1 MGIDFD
7 AIRRKVAQLSGNN
20 RGSSFWRPDEGEHTV
35 RLVPYSDNDGQPF
48 KERWFYYNV
57 GENRGIL
64 APKQFGKP
72 DPIQELINKLRDDGT
87 TESMELC
94 KRLYPKMRGYAPVVV
109 RGEESKGVQ
118 LWSFGKMVYQD
129 ILNIMLD
136 PDYGDITDPSEGR
149 DIKVTLSKQPGQN
162 WAKTTVM
169 PRGKVTDLAS
179 DPKQIKTFLENIPN
193 LDEIYSLESYE
204 EIEKKVND
212 WLNGSA
218 DSDEGTTRGTTTTTT
233 TMASPA
239 STMTNTGDDTSTPK
253 SENAETKSYNSLDD
267 AFADLL
273 GE

>member
-1 MGIDFD
+1 MALDFD
-7 AIRRKVAQLSGNN
+7 AIRRKVAQLSGNA
-20 RGSSFWRPDEGEHTV
+20 RRSSFWRPEEGEHTV
-35 RLVPYSDNDGQPF
+35 RLVPFSDNDGQPF

-72 DPIQELINKLRDDGT
+72 DPIQELINKLRDDGSP
-87 TESMELC
+87 ESLELC
-94 KRLYPKMRGYAPVVV
+94 KRLYPKMRGYAPVIV

-136 PDYGDITDPSEGR
+136 PDYGDITDPVEGR

-162 WAKTTVM
+162 WAKTSVM
-169 PRGKVTDLAS
+169 PRGKVTELS
-179 DPKQIKTFLENIPN
+179 DDTAKIKTYLENIPN
-193 LDEIYSLESYE
+193 LDEIYSLEPYE

-218 DSDEGTTRGTTTTTT
+218 DSDEGTTRGTTSTTTVS
-233 TMASPA
+233 SPPKPE
-239 STMTNTGDDTSTPK
+239 STKSKTP
-253 SENAETKSYNSLDD
+253 NAETKSYNSLDD

-273 GE
+273 GD

>member
-1 MGIDFD
+1 
-7 AIRRKVAQLSGNN
+7 
-20 RGSSFWRPDEGEHTV
+20 
-35 RLVPYSDNDGQPF
+35 
-48 KERWFYYNV
+48 
-57 GENRGIL
+57 
-64 APKQFGKP
+64 
-72 DPIQELINKLRDDGT
+72 
-87 TESMELC
+87 MELC

>member
-1 MGIDFD
+1 MAIDFD
-7 AIRRKVAQLSGNN
+7 AIRRKVAQLSGTA
-20 RGSSFWRPDEGEHTV
+20 RKGSAFWRPEEGDHTI
-35 RLVPYSDNDGQPF
+35 RIVPYTDNDGQPF

-72 DPIQELINKLRDDGT
+72 DPIQELINKLRDEGSA
-87 TESMELC
+87 ESAELC

-109 RGEESKGVQ
+109 RGAEEKGVQ

-136 PDYGDITDPSEGR
+136 PDYGDITDPLEGR
-149 DIKVTLSKQPGQN
+149 DIKVSLSKPPGQQ
-162 WAKTTVM
+162 WSKTSVM
-169 PRGKVTDLAS
+169 PRGKAS
-179 DPKQIKTFLENIPN
+179 KLSSKAKEIETWTSSIPD
-193 LDEIYSLESYE
+193 LDEIYKLESYE

-218 DSDEGTTRGTTTTTT
+218 DSDEGTTRTTAPIADTTKETK
-233 TMASPA
+233 P
-239 STMTNTGDDTSTPK
+239 
-253 SENAETKSYNSLDD
+253 NAESKSYNSLDD

-273 GE
+273 GD

>member
-7 AIRRKVAQLSGNN
+7 AIRRKVAQLSGNQ
-20 RGSSFWRPDEGEHTV
+20 RGSSFWRPEEGEHTV
-35 RLVPYSDNDGQPF
+35 RLVPFSDNDGQPF

-72 DPIQELINKLRDDGT
+72 DPIQELISKLRDDGSP
-87 TESMELC
+87 ESLELC

-149 DIKVTLSKQPGQN
+149 DIKVTLSKPPGQN
-162 WAKTTVM
+162 WAKTSVM
-169 PRGKVTDLAS
+169 PRGKVTELTG
-179 DPKQIKTFLENIPN
+179 DPKQIKTWLAAIPN

-212 WLNGSA
+212 WLNGAA
-218 DSDEGTTRGTTTTTT
+218 DSGEGTTRGTTTSMSSTSTTT
-233 TMASPA
+233 SA
-239 STMTNTGDDTSTPK
+239 STSSDSSGNAGSQNEDKKNYTS
-253 SENAETKSYNSLDD
+253 LGD

-273 GE
+273 TD

>member
-1 MGIDFD
+1 MAIDFD
-7 AIRRKVAQLSGNN
+7 AIRRKVAQLSGTA
-20 RGSSFWRPDEGEHTV
+20 RKGSAFWRPEEGDHTV
-35 RLVPYSDNDGQPF
+35 RIVPYSDNDGQPF

-72 DPIQELINKLRDDGT
+72 DPIQELINKLRDEGSP
-87 TESMELC
+87 ESAELC

-109 RGEESKGVQ
+109 RGEEEKGVQ

-136 PDYGDITDPSEGR
+136 PDYGDITDPLEGR
-149 DIKVTLSKQPGQN
+149 DIKVSLSKPPGQQ
-162 WAKTTVM
+162 WSKTSVM
-169 PRGKVTDLAS
+169 PRGKATKLS
-179 DPKQIKTFLENIPN
+179 SKSKQIEEWTAGIPD
-193 LDEIYSLESYE
+193 LDEIYKLESYE

-218 DSDEGTTRGTTTTTT
+218 MSDDDGTQRATNTTTAT
-233 TMASPA
+233 A
-239 STMTNTGDDTSTPK
+239 TNPSKAKGSDDS
-253 SENAETKSYNSLDD
+253 KSYTSLDD

-273 GE
+273 GD

>member
-1 MGIDFD
+1 M
-7 AIRRKVAQLSGNN
+7 VAQFSGKGR
-20 RGSSFWRPDEGEHTV
+20 RGFAFWRPEEGEHTV
-35 RLVPYSDNDGQPF
+35 RIVPFTDNDGQPF

-72 DPIQELINKLRDDGT
+72 DPIQELINKLRDEGSP
-87 TESMELC
+87 ESAELC

-109 RGEESKGVQ
+109 RGEEDKGVQ

-136 PDYGDITDPSEGR
+136 PDYGDITDPLEGR
-149 DIKVTLSKQPGQN
+149 DIKVSLSKAPGQQ
-162 WAKTTVM
+162 WSKTSVM
-169 PRGKVTDLAS
+169 PRGKATKLSS
-179 DPKQIKTFLENIPN
+179 DTAKIETWTSAIPD

-212 WLNGSA
+212 WLNGSSSA
-218 DSDEGTTRGTTTTTT
+218 DDDGMTGGSSTKSTTTNAPTAESTTKT
-233 TMASPA
+233 T
-239 STMTNTGDDTSTPK
+239 
-253 SENAETKSYNSLDD
+253 AESKSYTSLDD

-273 GE
+273 GDD

>member
-1 MGIDFD
+1 MAIDFD
-7 AIRRKVAQLSGNN
+7 AIRRKVAQLSGPA
-20 RGSSFWRPDEGEHTV
+20 RGSAFWSPEEGDHTV
-35 RLVPYSDNDGQPF
+35 RIVPYADNDGQPF

-72 DPIQELINKLRDDGT
+72 DPIQELINKLRDEGSP
-87 TESMELC
+87 ESAELC

-109 RGEESKGVQ
+109 RGEEDKGVQ

-136 PDYGDITDPSEGR
+136 PDYGDITDPMEGR
-149 DIKVTLSKQPGQN
+149 DIKVSMSKAPGQQ
-162 WAKTTVM
+162 WTKTSVM
-169 PRGKVTDLAS
+169 PRGKATKLSSKA
-179 DPKQIKTFLENIPN
+179 KQIEEWSSNIPD
-193 LDEIYSLESYE
+193 LDEIYKLETYE

-218 DSDEGTTRGTTTTTT
+218 MSDDDGTQGASDTTTT
-233 TMASPA
+233 A
-239 STMTNTGDDTSTPK
+239 STPK
-253 SENAETKSYNSLDD
+253 TKTDTESKSYSSLDD

-273 GE
+273 GD